1 VTLCA
6 RAPGKIN
13 LCLFLGP
20 VRADGRHELVTVFE
34 SVSLADELRVAI
46 TDGDSDE
53 VVCAGVAGPNLV
65 SDVLSQLRARGWD
78 APPVRI
84 TISKQVPVAAG
95 MGGGSG
101 DAAAALRLAVALS
114 PGLPERVVAEL
125 ARGLG
130 SDVPGQLRP
139 GLSLGTSAGEIVEP
153 LAALAPHA
161 FVVVPQ
167 PFGLSTADVYREAD
181 RLGLPRGSDGLA
193 SRLAAVRATARPGAE
208 LSPESMVNDLGAAAL
223 SLRPEIASGLDAV
236 RETGA
241 DHAMISGSGPT
252 VLGLF
257 WGARAEPRAGA
268 AAAGLA
274 DRYPGASSAVPVS
287 EEFGMPR

>member
-1 VTLCA
+1 
-6 RAPGKIN
+6 
-13 LCLFLGP
+13 
-20 VRADGRHELVTVFE
+20 
-34 SVSLADELRVAI
+34 
-46 TDGDSDE
+46 
-53 VVCAGVAGPNLV
+53 
-65 SDVLSQLRARGWD
+65 
-78 APPVRI
+78 
-84 TISKQVPVAAG
+84 
-95 MGGGSG
+95 
-101 DAAAALRLAVALS
+101 
-114 PGLPERVVAEL
+114 
-125 ARGLG
+125 
-130 SDVPGQLRP
+130 VPGQLRP
-139 GLSLGTSAGEIVEP
+139 GLSLGTGAGEIVEP
-153 LAALAPHA
+153 LAPLAPHA

-181 RLGLPRGSDGLA
+181 RLGLPRGSDDLA

-257 WGARAEPRAGA
+257 WGARAEARA
-268 AAAGLA
+268 AAAVAGLA